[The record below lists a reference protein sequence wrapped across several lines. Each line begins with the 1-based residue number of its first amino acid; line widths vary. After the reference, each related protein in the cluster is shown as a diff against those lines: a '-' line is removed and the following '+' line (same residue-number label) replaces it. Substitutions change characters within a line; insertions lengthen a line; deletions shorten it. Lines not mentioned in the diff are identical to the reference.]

1 MPSIALTLKR
11 LILCWEREDLSMKYH
26 EHHNQNS
33 IQLCAMVAGIVL
45 RYNSTKCYVDANKI
59 QQR

>member
-1 MPSIALTLKR
+1 MQSIALTLKR
-11 LILCWEREDLSMKYH
+11 LTLCWERDLRMKYH

-33 IQLCAMVAGIVL
+33 TQLRAMVVGTAL
-45 RYNSTKCYVDANKI
+45 RCSTKSYVDAGKI